1 MIKYSLKIHYLI
13 VQIDLLL
20 KFLLQKTVR
29 KFSLNKIKGPVSFKK
44 RTGGAFD
51 KVVIFTE
58 VGGGHFNNDIFHAF
72 QVS

>member
-1 MIKYSLKIHYLI
+1 MQLKIFLLHYLI
-13 VQIDLLL
+13 VQIDFF
-20 KFLLQKTVR
+20 KFPLQKTVR
-29 KFSLNKIKGPVSFKK
+29 KFSLHKIKGPVSFKK